1 MDAMIAARSPHSFL
15 GIDTDGNTCIVKTT
29 GNPFGHLILR
39 GGRSGPNYDEASI
52 RSASERLESADLSPR
67 LMVDCSHA
75 NSGKDYRVQSVVWN
89 DVVAQRAAGN
99 RNIMGLMLESN
110 LMPGNQKL
118 TDPSNLKHGVS
129 ITDACIDWNE
139 TEDLIQSACAALA

>member
-1 MDAMIAARSPHSFL
+1 MQNL
-15 GIDTDGNTCIVKTT
+15 
-29 GNPFGHLILR
+29 
-39 GGRSGPNYDEASI
+39 
-52 RSASERLESADLSPR
+52 
-67 LMVDCSHA
+67 
-75 NSGKDYRVQSVVWN
+75 
-89 DVVAQRAAGN
+89 
-99 RNIMGLMLESN
+99 MGLMLESN